1 MVIPLVFHLLRQEEG
16 HRSSATSWQHGVTF
30 LHTHFAPFENAFFSH
45 LQLFGPFCHS
55 PCPHSFYH
63 FKALQ
68 QALWLLLN
76 SAVPSV
82 ILPTMVFFSTQA
94 CQTLTSQNFVASK
107 KLHLFPWIYKLLA
120 CSHLS
125 SAQAHAG
132 MQITLWIHRPINDL
146 NIKED
151 WPGSLARHGPSWP

>member
-1 MVIPLVFHLLRQEEG
+1 MVIPLVFHLLRQQEG
-16 HRSSATSWQHGVTF
+16 HRSSAASWQHGVTF
-30 LHTHFAPFENAFFSH
+30 SHTHFAPFENAFFSH

-55 PCPHSFYH
+55 PKLCCFVCHTPNHG
-63 FKALQ
+63 
-68 QALWLLLN
+68 
-76 SAVPSV
+76 
-82 ILPTMVFFSTQA
+82 FFSTQA

-151 WPGSLARHGPSWP
+151 WPSSRARHGPSWP